1 MRTFLIVL
9 AATMFFYIPFT
20 TSRGRDVVNMGIV
33 LTLFSFFA
41 KTVPRRCYH

>member
-1 MRTFLIVL
+1 MLL
-9 AATMFFYIPFT
+9 YLPST

-41 KTVPRRCYH
+41 KTIPRHCYH